1 MRFALVAMVAA
12 TFGAGP
18 VFAQSALVKCDG
30 QPRRVDAAESVA
42 RGVLALGT
50 LGITGTGERANP
62 SARLKG
68 EPAVKACTEALAD
81 PVLTGNAVRRAEV
94 YLARGIHS
102 LGVGRPADAE
112 RDARAGLQVELP
124 ASQQRQAERTLY
136 PSLKLLAAV
145 ARAVQGDQ
153 PGAEALAL
161 EAMALRPGGWLPH
174 QEGFSILALSPELS
188 AGEAAALDRRSV
200 LSSNTVALRAR
211 HRLGA
216 RDFKGAATDYRLVK
230 DAAKEPWAQLFAQL
244 ALAQALAGDTAG
256 ADASMALAQEAADKL
271 AIVAQGNGAEARDA
285 AQSVSRADEFILLT
299 RARQAVSAGKLEEA
313 RGLLSS
319 RTRWLVSAEW
329 VAPVLESAGAGQGWA
344 SPVDPVKLL
353 ADARKAAAEKVHGK
367 EAPERLMM
375 LLPRFEGSDPA
386 NDIGK
391 TMVKPT
397 GSGLKTVAL
406 RDDSTLAVTLSGRM
420 AQVDTQEEA
429 LVLAAA
435 RQAQKRGMPRFVVLG
450 NNMNYISLQ
459 REGPSS
465 GGGSIEIVFPEGP
478 GAKLYESLASRSIDP
493 AVIVGEF
500 GPLFAGGT
508 EGRN

>member
-1 MRFALVAMVAA
+1 MKFALGAIVAA
-12 TFGAGP
+12 TFGMGP
-18 VFAQSALVKCDG
+18 AFAQSALVKCDG
-30 QPRRVDAAESVA
+30 YPRRVDAAESVA

-50 LGITGTGERANP
+50 LGITGMGERQNL

-68 EPAVKACTEALAD
+68 EPGIKACTEALAD
-81 PVLTGNAVRRAEV
+81 PVLTGNAIRRAEV

-124 ASQQRQAERTLY
+124 ASQQPQAARTLY

-145 ARAVQGDQ
+145 ARVSQGDQ
-153 PGAEALAL
+153 TGAEALAL

-174 QEGFSILALSPELS
+174 QEGFSILALSPDLS
-188 AGEAAALDRRSV
+188 DGEAAALDRRSL
-200 LSSNTVALRAR
+200 LSSATVALRAK

-216 RDFKGAATDYRLVK
+216 RDFKGAATDYRLVR

-256 ADASMALAQEAADKL
+256 ADASMMQAQEAADKL

-285 AQSVSRADEFILLT
+285 AQNVSRADEFIVLA
-299 RARQAVSAGKLEEA
+299 RARQAVSAGKLDEA
-313 RGLLSS
+313 RGLLSA
-319 RTRWLVSAEW
+319 RTRWLVPAEW
-329 VAPVLESAGAGQGWA
+329 VAPVLELAGAGKGWA

-386 NDIGK
+386 SDIGK
-391 TMVKPT
+391 AMAKPA
-397 GSGLKTVAL
+397 GSGLKTAAL
-406 RDDSTLAVTLSGRM
+406 RDDSTLAITLSGRL

-429 LVLAAA
+429 LLLAAA
-435 RQAQKRGMPRFVVLG
+435 RQAQKRGMPRFAVLG
-450 NNMNYISLQ
+450 TNMNYMSLQ

-465 GGGSIEIVFPEGP
+465 AGGAIEIVFPEGP
-478 GAKLYESLASRSIDP
+478 GAGLYERQANRSLDP
-493 AVIVGEF
+493 ASVVAEF
-500 GPLFAGGT
+500 GPLFASGT